1 MADAKP
7 DQPKQQEAPKTDEAS
22 LAEHLQ
28 AMRIQINSGLSN
40 CQSYSPFLY
49 GVGRRALVGAAWGGV
64 FGLLFFSRTSW
75 RKFSM
80 LYGAGFGIGMCAPTF
95 IQLKDA
101 FFANPLDKDLTSTQ
115 MSDAEFYSELD
126 SI

>member
-1 MADAKP
+1 MAT
-7 DQPKQQEAPKTDEAS
+7 QPNEPEQKKDSKVEEES
-22 LAEHLQ
+22 VMEHLK
-28 AMRIQINSGLSN
+28 AARMQIDSGLSS

-49 GVGRRALVGAAWGGV
+49 GVGRRALVGAAWGGA
-64 FGLLFFSRTSW
+64 FGLLFFSRSSW

-101 FFANPLDKDLTSTQ
+101 FFANPLDRDLTTT
-115 MSDAEFYSELD
+115 
-126 SI
+126 